1 MNGEVP
7 SARCQV
13 SGQKLTVQTVE
24 RLHRAIGGDARVE
37 GMILRFIADRY
48 GAKSLIYLPANVAQA
63 ALKRPANFLHAAKQH
78 CEPELK
84 F

>member
-1 MNGEVP
+1 MSGEAQ
-7 SARCQV
+7 SAKREAV
-13 SGQKLTVQTVE
+13 ARAAK
-24 RLHRAIGGDARVE
+24 LHRAIGGDARVE
-37 GMILRFIADRY
+37 EMILRFIADRY

-63 ALKRPANFLHAAKQH
+63 ALKRPSDFVHAAKQH